1 MPFDRLDS
9 DGGEIE
15 GTGLGLAL
23 SKRLVEVMGGVIG
36 IDSVLEKGSTF
47 WVDLPLAESPL
58 TTRKPMQT
66 LEAPTAT
73 AIKTS
78 SVLCIEDNPSNL
90 QLIEN
95 IFQRQPNIKLLTALQ
110 GRLGITLARE
120 HHPDVVLLDLHL
132 PDIHGSEVVDELQ
145 NDESTRDIPVIILSA
160 DATPSQIERLK
171 KQGIREYLTKPLNV
185 RQFLDAV
192 AKALNQEKR

>member
-1 MPFDRLDS
+1 MTTAQAVAATGSGPWAS
-9 DGGEIE
+9 CQPAASPVESAAGEV
-15 GTGLGLAL
+15 GTGQPDRTEGA
-23 SKRLVEVMGGVIG
+23 G
-36 IDSVLEKGSTF
+36 
-47 WVDLPLAESPL
+47 P
-58 TTRKPMQT
+58 
-66 LEAPTAT
+66 T